1 MLFTIF
7 MFLVVLGILV
17 FVHELGH
24 FLAAKSIGVR
34 VEKFS
39 IGFWPKL
46 FGIKR
51 GETEYMVSLVPWGG
65 YVKIAGQEEPEG
77 EKPEHYELCSR
88 GRLQRLYVY
97 VSGPLANLAF
107 AVVLFPLIYM
117 LGILVPVYV
126 DLPARVGW
134 VQKDSPAANAGI
146 TSGDVIVEVMGTE
159 TPTWEAALTETASY
173 PNQRISMVIDRAGQ
187 KMTVTLTV
195 AEESG
200 YGAGV
205 IGVEPPVPP
214 IVDRVDPGRAADK
227 AGLKS
232 KDVVLSVDG
241 EQVSDWMQLRDAIRG
256 CDGQLLTMRIKRGE
270 ATFDVEVLPQFNE
283 ELDSYVIGI
292 AAPEHPTKTVRYSF
306 GKAIYKGTG
315 KLLSTI
321 QLTLKTLRR
330 LIMGQA
336 SVKSLGGPIMIARV
350 SGQFARAGTT
360 PLIHLIAFLS
370 IQLFILNLLPI
381 PVLDGGHVLFLG
393 IETATRRPVSMKFK
407 EVSTRIGF
415 AILIGFM
422 LLVSYNDIVRL
433 LN

>member
-1 MLFTIF
+1 MLFTIL

-46 FGIKR
+46 LGIKR
-51 GETEYMVSLVPWGG
+51 GETEYMISLIPWGG

-77 EKPEHYELCSR
+77 EKPEDYELCSR

-97 VSGPLANLAF
+97 VSGPLANLAL
-107 AVVLFPLIYM
+107 AVILFPLIYM
-117 LGILVPVYV
+117 LGILEPTYV
-126 DLPARVGW
+126 DQPARVGW
-134 VQKDSPAANAGI
+134 VQKDSAAASAGI
-146 TSGDVIVEVMGTE
+146 TSGDTIVQVMGTE
-159 TPTWEAALTETASY
+159 TPTWEAALTEIASR
-173 PNQRISMVIDRAGQ
+173 PGQSITMLIDRGGQ
-187 KMTVTLTV
+187 KEALSLKVG
-195 AEESG
+195 EESS

-227 AGLKS
+227 AGLRS
-232 KDVVLSVDG
+232 KDLVLSVDG
-241 EQVSDWMQLRDAIRG
+241 EQVSDWMQLRDAIKGSNGRP
-256 CDGQLLTMRIKRGE
+256 LTLRIKRGG
-270 ATFDVEVLPQFNE
+270 ATLEVEVLPQFNK
-283 ELDSYVIGI
+283 ELGSYVIGI
-292 AAPEHPTKTVRYSF
+292 AAPEHPTKTVKYSF
-306 GKAIYKGTG
+306 GKAIYKGTE
-315 KLLSTI
+315 KLFSTI
-321 QLTLKTLRR
+321 DLTLTTLRR
-330 LIMGQA
+330 LITGQA
-336 SVKSLGGPIMIARV
+336 SIKSLGGPIMIAKV

-360 PLIHLIAFLS
+360 PLIQLIAFLS

-381 PVLDGGHVLFLG
+381 PVLDGGHIMFLA

-407 EVSTRIGF
+407 EISTRIGF
-415 AILIGFM
+415 ALLIGFM
-422 LLVSYNDIVRL
+422 LFVSYNDILRL